1 MLTAPIHVGLV
12 GFGFAGRTFHAP
24 VVEGVPGLRLAAI
37 LQRNGDDAAQAY
49 PDARQVRSLPEL
61 LAIDS
66 ISLVVVATPNDS
78 HAPIARECLLEG
90 KDVVIDK
97 PFALTYAEAAEI
109 AGLAQSRGR
118 LLSVYQNRRWDGD
131 FKTLQKLIA
140 SGELGRVVSYESHFD
155 RFRPQRRPGAWR
167 EEAGPGTGVLF
178 DLGPHL
184 IDQALVLFGPPEA
197 VSADVRLERDGAAA
211 DDAFDLTLYY
221 SSQRVYLSASMLA
234 SRPGPHFLVHGTRGS
249 FVKFGLDPQEDAL
262 KRGERPGQSVD
273 WGREPSEAWGTLRIG
288 AVGSTAVGS
297 MQDRGVPAQPGEDRK
312 IATAEAG
319 DYRGYYENVRD
330 AILGKAELAVTAQAA
345 LRVMRIIE
353 LAQQSSRERR
363 VVDFPSG

>member
-1 MLTAPIHVGLV
+1 MPIAPIHVGLI

-24 VVEGVPGLRLAAI
+24 IINAVPGLRLAAI
-37 LQRNGDDAAQAY
+37 LQRNGDDATQEY

-61 LAIDS
+61 LAMDT
-66 ISLVVVATPNDS
+66 ISVVVVATPNDS
-78 HAPIARECLLEG
+78 HAQIARECLLAG
-90 KDVVIDK
+90 RDVVIDK
-97 PFALTYAEAAEI
+97 PFAPTYADAVEV
-109 AGLAQSRGR
+109 AGLAEARER

-131 FKTLQKLIA
+131 FKTLQTLIA

-184 IDQALVLFGPPEA
+184 IDQALVLFGPPQA
-197 VSADVRLERDGAAA
+197 ISADVRLERDGAAA
-211 DDAFDLTLYY
+211 DDAFDLTLIYPDM
-221 SSQRVYLSASMLA
+221 RAYLRASMMA
-234 SRPGPHFLVHGTRGS
+234 SWPGPHFLVHGTRGS

-262 KRGERPGQSVD
+262 KRGERPGRSAD

-288 AVGSTAVGS
+288 GVGSI
-297 MQDRGVPAQPGEDRK
+297 QDRGVPAQPGEDRK
-312 IATAEAG
+312 VPTTEAG

-330 AILGKAELAVTAQAA
+330 AILGKAELAVTARAA
-345 LRVMRIIE
+345 LRVMRVLE
-353 LAQQSSRERR
+353 LAQQSNRERR
-363 VVDFPSG
+363 VVDYPTA